1 MNVRNPLI
9 SVITPTYNRAHVITR
24 AINSILGQTFRDY
37 EYIIIDDGS
46 KDDTKSLINGIIE
59 THPEGKRIQFHQHTV
74 NRGQNAALNTGLS
87 LAKGNY
93 VAFLDS
99 DDEWLPDML
108 QEQINQFQAD
118 KDVSCSY
125 TWPGTYNSRGE
136 LVPGR
141 KYSIKGYMYMEAL
154 TQGYICNPTTLMAK
168 KECFDKLGG
177 FKTEFV
183 TCQDDDIC
191 LRLAKEFKFGLVPE
205 IKAIIHDDAGNQT
218 ISNRTVY
225 ADDWYKLFNKYE
237 KDILQ
242 YCGKETFARH
252 LNKCAV
258 LYMKIG
264 NTGKAKEIIRRSM
277 GYDKTVKAGMLR
289 FINLLPSFISSRTVK
304 LFYWLKWKVSV

>member
-1 MNVRNPLI
+1 MIQNPLI

-24 AINSILGQTFRDY
+24 AINSILNQTFKDF

-46 KDDTKSLINGIIE
+46 KDDTRSLIDRIIQ
-59 THPEGKRIQFHQHTV
+59 THHEGSKIQFHQHTV
-74 NRGQNAALNTGLS
+74 NKGQNAALNTGLS
-87 LAKGNY
+87 LAKGKY
-93 VAFLDS
+93 IAFLDS

-108 QEQINQFQAD
+108 QQQINQFQAD
-118 KDVSCSY
+118 SEVSCSY
-125 TWPGTYNSRGE
+125 TWPGFYNRHGK
-136 LVPGR
+136 LIPGR
-141 KYSIKGYMYMEAL
+141 KYSIRGYLYKEAL
-154 TQGYICNPTTLMAK
+154 AQGYICNPTTLMAK

-191 LRLAKEFKFGLVPE
+191 LRLAKEFKFGLVQA

-237 KDILQ
+237 KDIIQ

-258 LYMKIG
+258 LYMRIG
-264 NTGKAKEIIRRSM
+264 HSQKAEQIIRRSM
-277 GYDKTVKAGMLR
+277 TYDKTTGAGLLLL
-289 FINLLPSFISSRTVK
+289 INVLPSFVSGRTLK
-304 LFYWLKWKVSV
+304 LLYWLKRKVSF